1 MAKNQINNCKNFH
14 KDRIINYAGSNII
27 KKKISKKLK
36 LLITNNTSYQILK
49 KNMLKYKLEMLENNL
64 PKKIFKILI

>member
-1 MAKNQINNCKNFH
+1 MNFH
-14 KDRIINYAGSNII
+14 KDRIINYAGNNIN

-36 LLITNNTSYQILK
+36 SLITSNISYQILK

>member
-1 MAKNQINNCKNFH
+1 MNFH
-14 KDRIINYAGSNII
+14 KDRIINYPGNNIS
-27 KKKISKKLK
+27 KKKISKELK

-49 KNMLKYKLEMLENNL
+49 KKMLKYKLEMLENNL

>member
-1 MAKNQINNCKNFH
+1 MNFH
-14 KDRIINYAGSNII
+14 KDRIINYAGNNIN

-36 LLITNNTSYQILK
+36 LLITSNTSYQILK
-49 KNMLKYKLEMLENNL
+49 KNMLKYKLEMLKNNL